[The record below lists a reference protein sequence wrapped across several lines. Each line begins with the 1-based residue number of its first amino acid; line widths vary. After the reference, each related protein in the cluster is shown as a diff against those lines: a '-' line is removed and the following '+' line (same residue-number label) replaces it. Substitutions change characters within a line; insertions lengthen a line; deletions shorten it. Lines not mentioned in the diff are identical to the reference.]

1 MRVEKWVYHLSEFD
15 FTIEII
21 LGARNIVAHAL
32 SQSIASDDTSVD
44 KSRLDWAKDLADYYF
59 DEEDN

>member
-21 LGARNIVAHAL
+21 LGARNIVAYAL
-32 SQSIASDDTSVD
+32 SQSIASDDTFVD